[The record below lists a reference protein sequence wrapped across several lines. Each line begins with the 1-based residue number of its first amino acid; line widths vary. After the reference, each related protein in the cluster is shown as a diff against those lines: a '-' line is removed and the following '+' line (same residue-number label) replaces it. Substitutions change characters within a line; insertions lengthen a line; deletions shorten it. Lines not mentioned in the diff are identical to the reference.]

1 MPNPRYKSSITT
13 SFAHTLST
21 KTDEFSPGVIT
32 AVIAEDLAMLCGE
45 ENVRFYNTVD
55 SCATNADI
63 YAIADIQDPA
73 YTVEEEYYEN
83 GFGQKYLKNR
93 VVKTRM
99 SVAFYADTF
108 VRGKIYEM
116 VSENDELMADLDGF
130 TGKKI
135 RNIAVESDEPERLIG
150 GTAYALTIAFDVDD
164 LADTGFIGCCREDVY
179 AEAPYVDPCPPDDG
193 GDPVACAA
201 MSISLSI
208 VGDVVTL
215 TVTNPMP
222 ALQNV
227 WTFTP
232 IGGAAT
238 VIGTNVNM
246 VTLPSYGALSVKVN
260 SGTCVKTAG
269 LSYTDPCTGF
279 EVSIT
284 NIEGVLTAEVPD
296 SFDPVDTYQWE
307 YSADGGDWTALGTGS
322 SQVASSGAGYYR
334 VTVTKGDCSD
344 DTIIYVDASDLCDIE
359 GEIGVDVNDLT
370 WTTASGETIISYQW
384 AVDIGE
390 GFVDIPGE
398 TNATHTAT
406 ESGYYRIAVTF
417 DNGCVVYYYKVHIM
431 CSDCAAFGVE
441 VTNAGDVIT
450 ADVTGCADPEYH
462 WYQVSGASKIEVGTD
477 SNTYTLPAD
486 GIYFVAVCCLNCN
499 TQVFLIVKSG
509 SSITITDSKLTDQ
522 IAWGGL

>member
-1 MPNPRYKSSITT
+1 MPNPVFKSNIRT

-21 KTDEFSPGVIT
+21 KTDEFSPGLIT

-45 ENVRFYNTVD
+45 ENVRFYNTGD
-55 SCATNADI
+55 SCATNDDI
-63 YAIADIQDPA
+63 YAIADIGDPDFI
-73 YTVEEEYYEN
+73 VDEEYYEN
-83 GFGQKYLKNR
+83 GFGQKYLRSR

-99 SVAFYADTF
+99 SVAFYADNY
-108 VRGKIYEM
+108 VRSMLYKM
-116 VSENDELMADLDGF
+116 VSENDELIVDLDGF

-135 RNIAVESDEPERLIG
+135 RNIAIEGDEPERLLG
-150 GTAYALTIAFDVDD
+150 GTAYAINIVFDVDD
-164 LADTGFIGCCREDVY
+164 LKDTGFIGCCRGDVY

-201 MSISLSI
+201 MGISLSI
-208 VGDVVTL
+208 AGNVVTL

-232 IGGAAT
+232 VGGT
-238 VIGTNVNM
+238 SMVIGTNVSM
-246 VTLPSYGALSVKVN
+246 VTLPSYGTLSVKVN

-279 EVSIT
+279 EVMIT
-284 NIEGVLTAEVPD
+284 NSEGVLTADVPG

-307 YSADGGDWTALGTGS
+307 YSPDGGDWTALGTGS
-322 SQVASSGAGYYR
+322 SQVASSGEGYYR
-334 VTVTKGDCSD
+334 VTVAKGDCSD
-344 DTIIYVDASDLCDIE
+344 DMSVYVDALDLCAIDGAIA
-359 GEIGVDVNDLT
+359 VDANDLT
-370 WTTASGETIISYQW
+370 WSTASSEPITGYQW
-384 AVDIGE
+384 SVDIGD
-390 GFVDIPGE
+390 GFADITGE
-398 TNATHTAT
+398 TNPTITAE
-406 ESGYYRIAVTF
+406 ESGYYRIAVTYE
-417 DNGCVVYYYKVHIM
+417 NGCVVYYYKVHIM
-431 CSDCAAFGVE
+431 CGDCASFGVE
-441 VTNAGDVIT
+441 VTNVGDVIT
-450 ADVTGCADPEYH
+450 AAVTGCAEPEYH
-462 WYQVSGASKIEVGTD
+462 WYQVSGVSKIEVGTD

-486 GIYFVAVCCLNCN
+486 GIYFVAVCCLNCS